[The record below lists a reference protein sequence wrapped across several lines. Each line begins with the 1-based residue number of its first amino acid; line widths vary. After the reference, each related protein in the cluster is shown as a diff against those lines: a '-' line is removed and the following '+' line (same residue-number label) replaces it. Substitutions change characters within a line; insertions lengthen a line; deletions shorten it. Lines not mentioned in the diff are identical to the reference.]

1 MDEIKQL
8 LETWKED
15 GYTNPD
21 SLDKLYQAILILV
34 NKVEELETQIQNL
47 SNT

>member
-21 SLDKLYQAILILV
+21 SLDKLYQAILILA
-34 NKVEELETQIQNL
+34 NKVEALEAQVQTL
-47 SNT
+47 LD